1 MASRILVVDDDMVCL
16 KTVQKYLVEEGYEV
30 LAALSGMQAI
40 HIIEETKID
49 LLLLDIEM
57 PGLSGFATLEQMR
70 EMPEGKHL
78 PVVFFTGRQDR
89 DTVKRC
95 AAIGAEGYITK
106 PVEKRGLIN
115 RVREVLSRIPGQ
127 EQDPIVLMVDNDL
140 EFLKEM
146 KLYLKKYYK
155 VIVVNSG
162 KTACGYLAKHT
173 ADVIV
178 LDETLEDP
186 ENGTVLEALR
196 QLPNGQHI
204 PVIKLGSQEAAGD
217 RTTGKGRSG
226 AYLKR
231 PVNAEVLFQTIRYQ
245 IEGC

>member
-1 MASRILVVDDDMVCL
+1 MAGRILVVDDDMMCL
-16 KTVQKYLVEEGYEV
+16 KTVQKYLAEEGYEV

-106 PVEKRGLIN
+106 PVEKRGLIE
-115 RVREVLSRIPGQ
+115 RVRDVLSRVPGQ
-127 EQDPIVLMVDNDL
+127 QQDPTVLMVDNDL

-155 VIVVNSG
+155 VIVVNAG
-162 KTACGYLAKHT
+162 KTACDYLTNHT
-173 ADVIV
+173 ADAIV
-178 LDETLEDP
+178 LDESLEGM

-196 QLPNGQHI
+196 ELPNGQNI
-204 PVIKLGSQEAAGD
+204 PVIRIGGQDAAED
-217 RTTGKGRSG
+217 RTTGKERAG